1 MKKTGKVPSGGGSA
15 KPGKTSGTGED
26 REERKRR
33 RKEEKRNG
41 N

>member
-1 MKKTGKVPSGGGSA
+1 MKKTGKAPSGGSA